1 MSDKV
6 EEEADVPVPVNEEKR
21 TRRKEVLSHEER
33 RRRAGLL
40 LQTVYRVHLA
50 RRVARRRRKLLVFMV
65 ETRAVVRLQS
75 FFRMKLAQRRAA
87 RKRAIKFFGRFMT
100 SLRPAVS
107 GLGWSEEEL
116 EVLAAVLVQSA
127 WRRRQAYFARVR
139 AKGRKGFY
147 QMVKKRRGG
156 GEVRDDEL
164 DDLAATFIQTRWR
177 GRQAWFVAMRKRE
190 EQRRERSRR
199 AAVRIQARWRGGTT
213 RERVK
218 KQQQQRKMKKLAQ
231 FMTQACFIKSFW
243 VWQRHAAESARGKEI
258 LGRTLIRM
266 LNRHVYAAFL
276 KLSSYAQHEQRKR
289 VLIAKVAGYLHTSS
303 LEKRNQAWQSWKD
316 FMHKDSER
324 NHKVAQ
330 KMAKFLGMGE
340 RAHQVECLRS
350 WLELIVK
357 KKQAMWKWKNSVL
370 VQAWRAYQIVAR
382 IFAENRRLLGSVRK
396 KWL

>member
-164 DDLAATFIQTRWR
+164 DDLAATLIQTRWR
-177 GRQAWFVAMRKRE
+177 GRETDFSLPPSLSLPSFLSPSPSLPPSLLPPSLSLSLPLSLPLPLSLSPSLFRLPCPALCSLMFWLRVATHGGAGQAWFVAMRKRE

-289 VLIAKVAGYLHTSS
+289 VLIAK
-303 LEKRNQAWQSWKD
+303 
-316 FMHKDSER
+316 
-324 NHKVAQ
+324 
-330 KMAKFLGMGE
+330 
-340 RAHQVECLRS
+340 
-350 WLELIVK
+350 
-357 KKQAMWKWKNSVL
+357 
-370 VQAWRAYQIVAR
+370 
-382 IFAENRRLLGSVRK
+382 
-396 KWL
+396 